1 MNQFGAK
8 MNLIWIMQVFGIIF
22 CIKTNFYN
30 YFSVFYISWI
40 ARQFPRSVGA
50 LAQK

>member
-8 MNLIWIMQVFGIIF
+8 MNLIWIMQVSGIIF
-22 CIKTNFYN
+22 VLKTNFYN
-30 YFSVFYISWI
+30 FFSISYISWI
-40 ARQFPRSVGA
+40 ARQFPRSAGA